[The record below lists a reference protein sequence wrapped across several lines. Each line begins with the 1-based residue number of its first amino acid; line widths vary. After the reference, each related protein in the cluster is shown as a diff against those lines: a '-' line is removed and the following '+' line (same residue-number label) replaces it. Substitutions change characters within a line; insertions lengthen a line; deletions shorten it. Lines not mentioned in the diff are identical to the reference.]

1 MAAARAAS
9 PDTDFAAWF
18 RLAHSPGLSRG
29 AARTL
34 LAAFGSATA
43 VLEAPAA
50 ALREVVPA
58 RALSALDESP
68 AERRAAFQLARQWLD
83 GGKARTVIAL
93 DDPRYPAALLQT
105 ADPPLLLY
113 AEGDALLT
121 ARACMAIVG
130 SRRATPAGIE
140 HARRF
145 ASGLAG
151 HGWVVVSGLA
161 RGIDAAAHAGALDVG
176 APTIA
181 VVGTGLDQVYPAAH
195 RALAQ
200 RIRDSGLMLSEFPP
214 GTPPLAFHF
223 PQRNRII
230 SGLCR
235 GVLVIEAA
243 LQSGSLITARLAA
256 EAGREV
262 LALPGSI
269 DAPQARG
276 CHALIKQGAKLV
288 ETVDDVTEEF
298 ASGPGSAQPALAV
311 SAPAQDG
318 PAGDADSPAQDDPVL
333 QALGHAPTTL
343 DALCARTG
351 WPVSEL
357 AARLLEHELRGD
369 VARLP
374 GGLYQRIRQA

>member
-1 MAAARAAS
+1 MAVTSAS
-9 PDTDFAAWF
+9 LPDTDFAAWF
-18 RLAHSPGLSRG
+18 RLAHSPGLSRT

-43 VLEAPAA
+43 VLEAPPA
-50 ALREVVPA
+50 ALLEVVPA
-58 RALSALDESP
+58 RALSALDEAP
-68 AERRAAFQLARQWLD
+68 AERRAALEAARQWL
-83 GGKARTVIAL
+83 GGGAGRAVITL
-93 DDPRYPAALLQT
+93 DDPLYPADLLQT

-113 AEGDALLT
+113 AEGDAQL
-121 ARACMAIVG
+121 AAKPCIAIVG
-130 SRRATPAGIE
+130 SRQATPAGIE

-145 ASGLAG
+145 AAALAG

-161 RGIDAAAHAGALDVG
+161 RGIDAAAHAGALDAG

-195 RALAQ
+195 RALAR
-200 RIRDSGLMLSEFPP
+200 RIGESGLMLSEFAP
-214 GTPPLAFHF
+214 GTPPLAMNF

-235 GVLVIEAA
+235 GVLVVEAA
-243 LQSGSLITARLAA
+243 LQSGSLITARLSA

-262 LALPGSI
+262 FALPGSI
-269 DAPQARG
+269 DSPQARG

-288 ETVDDVTEEF
+288 ETVDDIVEEF
-298 ASGPGSAQPALAV
+298 APQRAAGAARPAQPGG
-311 SAPAQDG
+311 PEG
-318 PAGDADSPAQDDPVL
+318 PPAGDADEPLADDPVL
-333 QALGHAPTTL
+333 RALGHAPTTL
-343 DALCARTG
+343 DALCARSG

-374 GGLYQRIRQA
+374 GGLYQRIRRA